1 MILLSSA
8 RAGFSGDSMSFSQ
21 LLAILKARKLLA
33 ISVFIITV
41 LGTLVTSLLLPK
53 TYTSTATLIINTKGV
68 DPITGYSL
76 QAMLLPGY
84 IATQVEILESNKVG
98 LKVVKSLNVASNPN
112 AIEKFNES
120 TDGKGDIN
128 LWFADLFAKNLEVE
142 PSKESSTIN
151 VSYRHTDPK
160 FAAEMANAYASAY
173 LNTNLE
179 LKTDP
184 AKEASS
190 FFEGQVNELRNKVE
204 VAQSKLSAFQKEH
217 GITATEG
224 RLDVEL
230 ARLSDLSTQLVIAQA
245 QSFDS
250 QSRNNQLSKGRASES
265 PEIIGNALIQGLK
278 AQLVQAKTRLSEISQ
293 RLGTNHPQ
301 YQSALQD
308 VESLSDGLQREIART
323 GSSVGQMARVS
334 QQKESEIEAALAA
347 QKERVLRLKSEQ
359 DEMAALVR
367 EFESAQRIYD
377 NALLKLGQSS
387 MESQSSQTDIA
398 ILNPATPALEPSSP
412 KVLLNMFVSLFL
424 GAMLALVFALFREL
438 ADRRVRSAEDIVS
451 NLDEYLL
458 ADLTRNKISQP
469 NNWFKK
475 LLNKKKDKS
484 FNSKY
489 QFSTK

>member
-1 MILLSSA
+1 MMLLSSA
-8 RAGFSGDSMSFSQ
+8 RAGFSGDFMSFSQ

-33 ISVFIITV
+33 ISVFVMTV
-41 LGTLVTSLLLPK
+41 LGTLVTSLMLPK

-84 IATQVEILESNKVG
+84 IATQVEILESSNVG
-98 LKVVKSLNVASNPN
+98 LKVVKNLKVASNPN
-112 AIEKFNES
+112 AVEKFNES

-142 PSKESSTIN
+142 PSKDSSTIN
-151 VSYRHTDPK
+151 VSYSHADPK
-160 FAAEMANAYASAY
+160 FAAEMANAYAAAY
-173 LNTNLE
+173 LTTNLQ

-184 AKEASS
+184 AKEAST
-190 FFEGQVNELRNKVE
+190 FFEGQVDELRDKVE
-204 VAQSKLSAFQKEH
+204 TAQSKLSAFQKEH
-217 GITATEG
+217 GITASEG

-230 ARLSDLSTQLVIAQA
+230 ARLSDLSTQLVVAQA
-245 QSFDS
+245 QTYDS
-250 QSRNNQLSKGRASES
+250 QSRSSQLSNGRASES

-278 AQLVQAKTRLSEISQ
+278 AQLVQAKSKLSEVSQ

-301 YQSALQD
+301 YQSALQE
-308 VESLSDGLQREIART
+308 VESINDSLQREIAKT

-334 QQKESEIEAALAA
+334 QQKEAEIKTALAT

-367 EFESAQRIYD
+367 EFDSAQRLYD
-377 NALLKLGQSS
+377 NALLRLGQTS

-398 ILNPATPALEPSSP
+398 ILNPAAPALEPSSP
-412 KVLLNMFVSLFL
+412 KILLNMFVSIFL
-424 GAMLALVFALFREL
+424 GVMLALVFAMFREL
-438 ADRRVRSAEDIVS
+438 ADRRVRSAEDIES
-451 NLDEYLL
+451 NLDVVLL
-458 ADLTRNKISQP
+458 ADLTQNKTPHSS
-469 NNWFKK
+469 NWFKN
-475 LLNKKKDKS
+475 LLNLKKEKPI
-484 FNSKY
+484 NPKY